1 MINFIAKRIEKPET
15 LEEQKEKYKEY
26 FVYTTIYEKYRE
38 AVNDK
43 LTADGYAE
51 VIV

>member
-15 LEEQKEKYKEY
+15 LDEQREKYREY

-38 AVNDK
+38 AVNDR
-43 LTADGYAE
+43 LTADGYSE

>member
-1 MINFIAKRIEKPET
+1 MINFICKRIEKPET
-15 LEEQKEKYKEY
+15 LEEKQEKYKEY
-26 FVYTTIYEKYRE
+26 FVYTSIYEKYRQ

-43 LTADGYAE
+43 LTADGYDE